1 MQVGTLIR
9 TKRNRATSRINLPM
23 GYGIVTRDFDG
34 GLSKIVYVHWF
45 DENRTRPVNAIYLE
59 VICK

>member
-1 MQVGTLIR
+1 
-9 TKRNRATSRINLPM
+9 M